1 MNSKVLDT
9 LKIGLLRLEPLT
21 LFLLKTLLFASNASL
36 DRLMFNTFLPV
47 LMILTC
53 LNTLNLFNNGIYKL
67 MESAISKT
75 SIITSSSALRGT
87 EYKSASLR
95 LLTKS
100 ILISLNELTFLV
112 NMKETAKTP
121 SSMAV

>member
-1 MNSKVLDT
+1 MNFKVLDT
-9 LKIGLLRLEPLT
+9 LKIGLLLLEPLT

-36 DRLMFNTFLPV
+36 DRLMFNKFLPL
-47 LMILTC
+47 LMTFAC
-53 LNTLNLFNNGIYKL
+53 LNTLNLFNSGISKL

-75 SIITSSSALRGT
+75 SIITSFSALRET

-100 ILISLNELTFLV
+100 ILTSLNELTFLV

-121 SSMAV
+121 SSMEV